1 MNHFLKFLQRCGWL
15 VGAGVVALC
24 LVPATAHAGVFD
36 IFGVIDNLLQGQ
48 IGGTLT
54 LINGIQNSVRNLEE
68 QVLYPVAKVNQA
80 HNYVNTVKASYRSW
94 MGQVFNLRINSAH
107 LPQNQE
113 LENILLSNSSGSIPN
128 LGALYSNSYGKLPDA
143 TTAPLATRQMM
154 DIDDANAKDAVAQ
167 SVASDQATAN
177 LFAVAHSLEDESA
190 AAAPG
195 TADMVEASGR
205 AAELQSLA
213 TQHRLLASMLREEA
227 GALAHRNA
235 IRKQGVQQTQRFNR
249 GVQGLM
255 TSR

>member
-1 MNHFLKFLQRCGWL
+1 MNRPLKFLQRVGLL
-15 VGAGVVALC
+15 VGSGVLVLC

-68 QVLYPVAKVNQA
+68 QVLYPVALVNQT

-94 MGQVFNLRINSAH
+94 MGQVFNLRINSAQ
-107 LPQNQE
+107 LPQNQS
-113 LENILLSNSSGSIPN
+113 LENILLSNASGSIPN
-128 LGALYSNSYGKLPDA
+128 LAPLYSNSYGELPDA
-143 TTAPLATRQMM
+143 MTSPLATRQMM
-154 DIDDANAKDAVAQ
+154 DIDDANARDAVAQ

-177 LFAVAHSLEDESA
+177 LISIAHMLEDESA
-190 AAAPG
+190 VTAPG
-195 TADMVEASGR
+195 TADMVAASGR

-235 IRKQGVQQTQRFNR
+235 IRKQSVQQTQRFNS
-249 GVQGLM
+249 GVQSLM